1 MEKKYFIGT
10 HFDTSAINGMRG
22 DSPMSD
28 MLEKQSL
35 IRPDPEVSEKKP
47 RRRFTA
53 QYKLRILE
61 EADGCDRLGQIG
73 VLLRRE
79 GLYSSNLSSWRKQ
92 KQKGLL
98 QAMSPKKRGRKQKER
113 NPLSQQVARLEK
125 ENRRLK
131 EKLIKAEAIID
142 IQKKI
147 SDILSIAQNQ
157 EGGSKS

>member
-10 HFDTSAINGMRG
+10 HFDTSSINGMRG
-22 DSPMSD
+22 DSPVSD
-28 MLEKQSL
+28 MLDKQSL

-61 EADGCDRLGQIG
+61 EADGCDKLGQIG

-92 KQKGLL
+92 KQKDLL
-98 QAMSPKKRGRKQKER
+98 QAMSPQKRGRKQKER

-147 SDILSIAQNQ
+147 SDILDISQNQ
-157 EGGSKS
+157 EDGSKS

>member
-1 MEKKYFIGT
+1 MEKKYFIGS
-10 HFDTSAINGMRG
+10 HFESSSINGMRR
-22 DSPMSD
+22 DSPVSE
-28 MLEKQSL
+28 MLDKQSL

-61 EADGCDRLGQIG
+61 EADSCDKLGQIG

-79 GLYSSNLSSWRKQ
+79 GLYSSNLSSWKKQ
-92 KQKGLL
+92 RRKGLL
-98 QAMSPKKRGRKQKER
+98 QVMSPQKRGRKQKER

-125 ENRRLK
+125 ENQRLK
-131 EKLIKAEAIID
+131 EKLTKAEAIID

-147 SDILSIAQNQ
+147 SDILGISQNQ
-157 EGGSKS
+157 ADESKS

>member
-10 HFDTSAINGMRG
+10 SFDSVSINGMKG
-22 DSPMSD
+22 DSSVND
-28 MLEKQSL
+28 LLDKQSL
-35 IRPDPEVSEKKP
+35 IRPDPEVSEKRP

-61 EADGCDRLGQIG
+61 EADSDDKSCQIG

-79 GLYSSNLSSWRKQ
+79 GLYSSNLSSWRRQ
-92 KQKGLL
+92 RQKGLL
-98 QAMSPKKRGRKQKER
+98 QAMSPQKRGRKQKER
-113 NPLSQQVARLEK
+113 NPLSPQVGRLEK
-125 ENRRLK
+125 ENQRLK

-147 SDILSIAQNQ
+147 SDILGISQNQ
-157 EGGSKS
+157 QDRSKS

>member
-1 MEKKYFIGT
+1 MEKKYSLGT
-10 HFDTSAINGMRG
+10 HFDSSSINRMRG
-22 DSPMSD
+22 DSPVSD
-28 MLEKQSL
+28 ILDKQSL

-61 EADGCDRLGQIG
+61 EADGCDKLGQIG

-92 KQKGLL
+92 RQKGLL
-98 QAMSPKKRGRKQKER
+98 QAMSPQRRGRKQKER

-125 ENRRLK
+125 ENQRLK
-131 EKLIKAEAIID
+131 EKLTKAEAIID
-142 IQKKI
+142 VQKKI
-147 SDILSIAQNQ
+147 SDILGISQDQ
-157 EGGSKS
+157 EDGSKS